1 MFPSPASLLRRL
13 RSRQRRSKHFS
24 QKICTPPTSLTG
36 WGRVYPAQTVRSPES
51 ICQREEPSEWMALLF
66 VSCEHYGSTDS
77 SKICGNTPPAKL
89 APCRPGNCF
98 VCLTKPSGAMRRRC
112 ASHRIAGRSNHRF
125 IAGSVLQKEM
135 PSEWMASLFGAGYGN
150 RTRLCGLGSDRS
162 TDELTLHI
170 KLLEQGTGILRRLRR
185 LRVPAHFLLALPKAA
200 MPCIAPSYDG
210 KMLVIEPAFHG
221 LEDTAFCR

>member
-1 MFPSPASLLRRL
+1 MFIRL
-13 RSRQRRSKHFS
+13 KLCARRSQYAKEKSHPNGWLFS
-24 QKICTPPTSLTG
+24 LC
-36 WGRVYPAQTVRSPES
+36 RVNTMDQQTVQNMREYSASKAGSVPPRQLF
-51 ICQREEPSEWMALLF
+51 CQ
-66 VSCEHYGSTDS
+66 TD
-77 SKICGNTPPAKL
+77 KT
-89 APCRPGNCF
+89 
-98 VCLTKPSGAMRRRC
+98 VCAMRRRC

-210 KMLVIEPAFHG
+210 KMLVIEPAFRG

>member
-1 MFPSPASLLRRL
+1 M
-13 RSRQRRSKHFS
+13 
-24 QKICTPPTSLTG
+24 C
-36 WGRVYPAQTVRSPES
+36 RVNTMDQQTVQNMREYSASKAGGVPPRQLF
-51 ICQREEPSEWMALLF
+51 CQ
-66 VSCEHYGSTDS
+66 TD
-77 SKICGNTPPAKL
+77 KT
-89 APCRPGNCF
+89 
-98 VCLTKPSGAMRRRC
+98 VCAMRRRC

-210 KMLVIEPAFHG
+210 KMLVIEPAFRG

>member
-1 MFPSPASLLRRL
+1 MK
-13 RSRQRRSKHFS
+13 KHSHPF
-24 QKICTPPTSLTG
+24 G
-36 WGRVYPAQTVRSPES
+36 W
-51 ICQREEPSEWMALLF
+51 L
-66 VSCEHYGSTDS
+66 
-77 SKICGNTPPAKL
+77 
-89 APCRPGNCF
+89 CF
-98 VCLTKPSGAMRRRC
+98 
-112 ASHRIAGRSNHRF
+112 
-125 IAGSVLQKEM
+125 
-135 PSEWMASLFGAGYGN
+135 FGAGYGN

-210 KMLVIEPAFHG
+210 KMLVIEPAFRG

>member
-1 MFPSPASLLRRL
+1 MPP
-13 RSRQRRSKHFS
+13 RQLF
-24 QKICTPPTSLTG
+24 C
-36 WGRVYPAQTVRSPES
+36 QTDK
-51 ICQREEPSEWMALLF
+51 
-66 VSCEHYGSTDS
+66 T
-77 SKICGNTPPAKL
+77 
-89 APCRPGNCF
+89 
-98 VCLTKPSGAMRRRC
+98 VCAIRRRC

-210 KMLVIEPAFHG
+210 KILVIEPAFRGLGSDRSTDELTLHIKLLEQGTGILRRLRRLRVPAHFLLALPKAAMPCIAPSYDGKMLVIEPAFRG

>member
-1 MFPSPASLLRRL
+1 MKMRLSEKHSLPTASI
-13 RSRQRRSKHFS
+13 H
-24 QKICTPPTSLTG
+24 
-36 WGRVYPAQTVRSPES
+36 
-51 ICQREEPSEWMALLF
+51 
-66 VSCEHYGSTDS
+66 
-77 SKICGNTPPAKL
+77 
-89 APCRPGNCF
+89 
-98 VCLTKPSGAMRRRC
+98 SGAR
-112 ASHRIAGRSNHRF
+112 
-125 IAGSVLQKEM
+125 
-135 PSEWMASLFGAGYGN
+135 YGN

-210 KMLVIEPAFHG
+210 KMLVIEPAFRG

>member
-1 MFPSPASLLRRL
+1 MYLWGE
-13 RSRQRRSKHFS
+13 
-24 QKICTPPTSLTG
+24 TVETSGLF
-36 WGRVYPAQTVRSPES
+36 
-51 ICQREEPSEWMALLF
+51 ALISFL
-66 VSCEHYGSTDS
+66 VQLD
-77 SKICGNTPPAKL
+77 
-89 APCRPGNCF
+89 
-98 VCLTKPSGAMRRRC
+98 
-112 ASHRIAGRSNHRF
+112 
-125 IAGSVLQKEM
+125 
-135 PSEWMASLFGAGYGN
+135 GAGYGN

-210 KMLVIEPAFHG
+210 EMLVIEPAFRG